1 MAMVDSF
8 KGPPRT
14 QTTNCFFT
22 RTILFVPSYMTA
34 CVFCVVSFVDKITMS
49 SRRNNVATRAVIFI
63 YNILRIAYR
72 NQSLLPM
79 DFFRFS
85 FVKITVLQN
94 RIHKYNTQDTEG
106 QTSLIFIMCVMLG
119 SLGCLRTMKYVL

>member
-1 MAMVDSF
+1 
-8 KGPPRT
+8 
-14 QTTNCFFT
+14 
-22 RTILFVPSYMTA
+22 MTA

-72 NQSLLPM
+72 NQSLLPK

-94 RIHKYNTQDTEG
+94 RIHKYNTPDTEE

>member
-1 MAMVDSF
+1 MGVRSLGA
-8 KGPPRT
+8 
-14 QTTNCFFT
+14 
-22 RTILFVPSYMTA
+22 
-34 CVFCVVSFVDKITMS
+34 S

-85 FVKITVLQN
+85 FLKITVLQN
-94 RIHKYNTQDTEG
+94 RIHKYNTPDTEE
-106 QTSLIFIMCVMLG
+106 QTSLIFIMCHAGQSGVFENYEICIITIKSFFVITIELTFYFYMFMFRFDNNYPLKCPEELL
-119 SLGCLRTMKYVL
+119 S